1 MAFGDFTVTR
11 ASTKNVLGS
20 AGLYVS
26 VANDTP
32 AFEFNTDGSYR
43 GLLVEPGAT
52 NQIRNNSATGAVV
65 GAPGTLP
72 TNWTVS
78 AFGLSS
84 EVVALGTVNGIDYID
99 IRISGTSTSTTGYGI
114 LPDSVTQII
123 ASNGQIWTGSVW
135 IQILSEP
142 NPANSY
148 KLRIT
153 ERQADG
159 TPVGTISETDF
170 TNLFQRVS
178 LTKTLSGGAS
188 TERVNLDFRMGIT
201 NGNTYDFTVRI
212 GWPQMETGSVA
223 TSPIA
228 TAGSTVARSADV
240 VSLTGASSLIGQT
253 RGAFYAEFE
262 YRDIPIVRS
271 GPLYIRQALV
281 RGLGISFAPGGAGL
295 QVVSRNNAGQT
306 AITIVAGALQIGTLY
321 KVAVVYDAGATA
333 LGGTQV
339 NGITCFVNGVSVAT
353 GDFRVPDT
361 ALLNEVRLYGSN
373 TGAGADIDPFNGSIR
388 SVALFPTTI
397 TSSQAISITT
407 L

>member
-1 MAFGDFTVTR
+1 M
-11 ASTKNVLGS
+11 ST
-20 AGLYVS
+20 
-26 VANDTP
+26 
-32 AFEFNTDGSYR
+32 
-43 GLLVEPGAT
+43 
-52 NQIRNNSATGAVV
+52 
-65 GAPGTLP
+65 
-72 TNWTVS
+72 
-78 AFGLSS
+78 
-84 EVVALGTVNGIDYID
+84 ID
-99 IRISGTSTSTTGYGI
+99 IRYHGVASGVIHSTRFET
-114 LPDSVTQII
+114 
-123 ASNGQIWTGSVW
+123 
-135 IQILSEP
+135 
-142 NPANSY
+142 
-148 KLRIT
+148 
-153 ERQADG
+153 
-159 TPVGTISETDF
+159 VGTIVATPSQLWSLSTFAKIIAQPSPPVAYNFRVESRDASGATLLGTTTTPF
-170 TNLFQRVS
+170 TPTSS
-178 LTKTLSGGAS
+178 LLRYQLPFTLSANVSTARALPLVGFTLVNGAS
-188 TERVNLDFRMGIT
+188 
-201 NGNTYDFTVRI
+201 YDFTIRI